1 MSDVKNK
8 YKFVL
13 KKVKE
18 LDEGA
23 TEYEKETYI
32 GLTEE
37 SGRYAGVIYKYGK
50 VSIPDENE
58 ISSEGALPFRF
69 EYDIIDNND
78 LPQEYFKEDFF
89 GLIGD
94 ILVDIITTD
103 MPEDT
108 TLDNN

>member
-18 LDEGA
+18 LDEGG

-37 SGRYAGVIYKYGK
+37 AGRYEGVIYKYGK

-108 TLDNN
+108 KLDNN